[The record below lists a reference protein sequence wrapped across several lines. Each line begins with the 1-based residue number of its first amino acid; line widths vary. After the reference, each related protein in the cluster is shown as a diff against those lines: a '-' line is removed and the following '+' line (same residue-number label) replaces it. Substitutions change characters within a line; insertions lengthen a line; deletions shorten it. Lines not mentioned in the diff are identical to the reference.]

1 MSGKLEEAVE
11 VLAELSPAAKLDEG
25 SRAKLL
31 DVIASRRIAND
42 VPDWRIEEML
52 AVEPDESQPKE
63 RVAIRPE
70 HLHEGL
76 LASGLLPWL
85 RLLGRQVVPLD
96 QGAPVIAA
104 ITVLEAIELGAPMIP
119 PDGRVWPALLA
130 AHAALPAE
138 VRADHPLEPV
148 LDIAMQH
155 PSWAK
160 AQGIPADM
168 LDAREIGLARGG
180 R

>member
-11 VLAELSPAAKLDEG
+11 VLGELSPPAKLDEG
-25 SRAKLL
+25 SRAKL
-31 DVIASRRIAND
+31 VAIIESRRIGKD

-52 AVEPDESQPKE
+52 AIEPDESRPKE

-70 HLHEGL
+70 QLHEGL
-76 LASGLLPWL
+76 VAAGLLPWL

-104 ITVLEAIELGAPMIP
+104 ITVLDAIELAAPMIQ
-119 PDGRVWPALLA
+119 PDGPVWPALEA
-130 AHAALPAE
+130 AHAALPE
-138 VRADHPLEPV
+138 QVRTDHPLAPV
-148 LDIAMQH
+148 LAIAMQH

-160 AQGIPADM
+160 AEGIPAAQ